1 MSGHPTPPINIPE
14 GAGFKD
20 MVALKGQSDI
30 GDQINKKIIGPLVN
44 ANAQISRSDF
54 PDFADPV
61 KLGSGKDMVDRLTD
75 LIAIFENPALDF
87 SKNRADDDDLLGD
100 AYEYLMRNFAT
111 ESGKSK
117 GQFYTPAEVSRVI
130 AQVIGIREANTSAE
144 TAVYDPT
151 CGSGSLLLKVG
162 DEAKASVTL
171 YGQEKDAATS
181 GLARMNMILH
191 NYPTAT
197 ISQGNTLTEP
207 KYKTGEAL
215 KQFDFVVANPPFS
228 DKRWR
233 TGLDPDH
240 DPYAG
245 LNPSACHPTVRVIM
259 LTCCISSARSRAR
272 GWGPALCP
280 MACSSGV
287 TRRVRSAET

>member
-1 MSGHPTPPINIPE
+1 M
-14 GAGFKD
+14 
-20 MVALKGQSDI
+20 
-30 GDQINKKIIGPLVN
+30 
-44 ANAQISRSDF
+44 
-54 PDFADPV
+54 
-61 KLGSGKDMVDRLTD
+61 
-75 LIAIFENPALDF
+75 
-87 SKNRADDDDLLGD
+87 
-100 AYEYLMRNFAT
+100 
-111 ESGKSK
+111 
-117 GQFYTPAEVSRVI
+117 
-130 AQVIGIREANTSAE
+130 IGIREANTSAE

-233 TGLDPDH
+233 TGLILTMTPMD
-240 DPYAG
+240 G
-245 LNPSACHPTVRVIM
+245 LNPLVCRPTVKAIM
-259 LTCCISSARSRAR
+259 LTCCISSAHSRALVR
-272 GWGPALCP
+272 GPAFCP
-280 MACSSGV
+280 MACSSAAIRKRKSGA
-287 TRRVRSAET
+287 T